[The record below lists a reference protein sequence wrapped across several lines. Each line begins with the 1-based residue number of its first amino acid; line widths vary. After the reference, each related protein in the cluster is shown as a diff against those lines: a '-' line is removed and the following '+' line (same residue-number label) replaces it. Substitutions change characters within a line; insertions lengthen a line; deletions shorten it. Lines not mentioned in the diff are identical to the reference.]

1 MVKTRGS
8 KSKLLENEPEA
19 EDVVADDVKE
29 SVNQGTVRRNE
40 TSGWEGRGGPWCQP
54 PGKLSSSMDVELW
67 LGRVDDFLT
76 ANAIPEERWVP
87 ILKSLV
93 DDKIYRSLRSFGPN
107 CSYEQLTTH
116 LSRRFGREDS
126 LFIRQL
132 QFTQRVQKQGESMED
147 FADELQCVGSE
158 LKKSDD
164 DLLSQFVIGLRDS
177 SVQRHLVERRPL
189 SFEEAVLLA
198 KQFSTLQMS
207 VGKLKK
213 GPVRMTSNVIET
225 LVNDG
230 NGFDDTDGQQFM
242 TVLGQMEKRLSQL
255 ETSRNEEKQRE
266 LESVQG
272 HSVPSRNVPRNKTNA
287 TCFVCGSTGHFSR
300 DCQQRRSQ
308 HKVKFSGNPTETT
321 MLFDRRSTEVQRP
334 TLPMVSLRIGDGNV
348 VRALVDTGAYTS
360 IIRKDLVRH
369 LKIQV
374 QPWKRGNF
382 SSVNGQRVI
391 PIGHATF
398 KIECLGADMIL
409 HAAVLKSTPFPM
421 VLGVS
426 AMKKLRLYLCFS
438 EKEIHVNR
446 QQTKQTP
453 NAESDSVRRS
463 VAYESEKSDKSVEE
477 KVDSSIHV
485 AWGPRL
491 AASEEEELRQIMCT
505 YGGVFED
512 RKYPAGCTA
521 QIEHHIVISPT
532 PPISRK
538 AYRMST
544 REREYVIRQV
554 EEMLEHD
561 IIEPSESPWSSP
573 VVLVRKRNG
582 DWRFC
587 VDYRPLNAVTV
598 KDAYP
603 CPRIEDVLEQLSG
616 CSYFSKLD
624 MKSAYWQVHV
634 HSADRPKTAF
644 VTPDGLYQFKRMP
657 FGLTNA
663 PATFSRLIDCV
674 LGKQKRSHCM
684 AYLDDVI
691 VFSKSFKKHVEHI
704 RSVLQA
710 VRENGLRLNPVK
722 CILATHE
729 IECLGHIV
737 DVNGIRTH
745 PNRVKAMVDYPVPH
759 DTKELRRFLGM
770 CGYYR
775 RFINKFASIARP
787 LTNLLKK
794 EVQWHW
800 DVGKEE
806 AFSQLKKALTASP
819 ILRHFDEKLLTE
831 IRTDASQLGLGAVLL
846 QRGLLGEQVVAYIS
860 RTLSAAEQR
869 YHSNE
874 LECLAVVWALHQF
887 RYYVHGRKF
896 TVVTDNTAVKWLFTS
911 KKSTGKIARWVLAA
925 MEFLDDCTFIHR
937 AGKCNELAD
946 ALSRTASQVGEN
958 SENLME
964 RMLCMAA
971 PEAISNEE
979 FRILQLRDPFTA
991 RLLGILEGRDAV
1003 AGSEHMKRIYQIHN
1017 GVLYQKNQGRGRPW
1031 LLIIPQKLG
1040 YSICV
1045 ATHASKTG
1053 GHFGMLKT
1061 MEKLKQR
1068 YTWPGMRKMCRQVVK
1083 SCPTCQSR
1091 KIPQCKPSGL
1101 LKSIAPPEKP
1111 FEMIGLDH
1119 LGPFPKSRK
1128 NNRYI
1133 IVCVDYLT
1141 KWVEAETVPDTS
1153 TEKVAMFLLNNVIL
1167 RHGTPNK
1174 MITDRGTAFTSG
1186 RMVEVLEALGIQHGM
1201 TTAYHPQTNG
1211 LVERANRTLTG
1222 ILAAYVDASH
1232 QKWDELVPFAT
1243 FAMNTSEQEST
1254 KWSPFE
1260 LVYGRLPILPEESRL
1275 PWPVDS
1281 SETFQKFR
1289 ERVKQWRTQAKN
1301 TICKSQRKQ
1310 KRYYD
1315 NGRKP
1320 NVLFKPGQLVMVRRH
1335 LRKVGRSAKLLP
1347 RYDGPFQIVENLSE
1361 LNYRVA
1367 AVSSDRRRRSNRQF
1381 TVHATQLK
1389 PFYVAQKPD
1398 IATLGTSAQFGGGGC
1413 NGRN

>member
-398 KIECLGADMIL
+398 KIECLGADTIL
-409 HAAVLKSTPFPM
+409 HAAVLKNTPFPL

-426 AMKKLRLYLCFS
+426 TMKKLHLHLGFS
-438 EKEIHVNR
+438 LESTYVSRQEIKEAL
-446 QQTKQTP
+446 
-453 NAESDSVRRS
+453 NAESDSARHLVLG
-463 VAYESEKSDKSVEE
+463 ESEKSDKPVE
-477 KVDSSIHV
+477 
-485 AWGPRL
+485 
-491 AASEEEELRQIMCT
+491 
-505 YGGVFED
+505 
-512 RKYPAGCTA
+512 
-521 QIEHHIVISPT
+521 
-532 PPISRK
+532 
-538 AYRMST
+538 
-544 REREYVIRQV
+544 
-554 EEMLEHD
+554 
-561 IIEPSESPWSSP
+561 
-573 VVLVRKRNG
+573 
-582 DWRFC
+582 
-587 VDYRPLNAVTV
+587 
-598 KDAYP
+598 
-603 CPRIEDVLEQLSG
+603 
-616 CSYFSKLD
+616 
-624 MKSAYWQVHV
+624 
-634 HSADRPKTAF
+634 
-644 VTPDGLYQFKRMP
+644 
-657 FGLTNA
+657 
-663 PATFSRLIDCV
+663 
-674 LGKQKRSHCM
+674 
-684 AYLDDVI
+684 
-691 VFSKSFKKHVEHI
+691 
-704 RSVLQA
+704 
-710 VRENGLRLNPVK
+710 
-722 CILATHE
+722 
-729 IECLGHIV
+729 
-737 DVNGIRTH
+737 
-745 PNRVKAMVDYPVPH
+745 
-759 DTKELRRFLGM
+759 
-770 CGYYR
+770 
-775 RFINKFASIARP
+775 
-787 LTNLLKK
+787 
-794 EVQWHW
+794 
-800 DVGKEE
+800 
-806 AFSQLKKALTASP
+806 
-819 ILRHFDEKLLTE
+819 
-831 IRTDASQLGLGAVLL
+831 
-846 QRGLLGEQVVAYIS
+846 
-860 RTLSAAEQR
+860 
-869 YHSNE
+869 
-874 LECLAVVWALHQF
+874 
-887 RYYVHGRKF
+887 
-896 TVVTDNTAVKWLFTS
+896 
-911 KKSTGKIARWVLAA
+911 
-925 MEFLDDCTFIHR
+925 
-937 AGKCNELAD
+937 GKCNELAD
-946 ALSRTASQVGEN
+946 ALSRTVCHVGEN
-958 SENLME
+958 SDDLVE
-964 RMLCMAA
+964 RMLCLAA
-971 PEAISNEE
+971 PEAISKEK
-979 FRILQLRDPFTA
+979 FRALQLGDPSIA
-991 RLLGILEGRDAV
+991 RLIGTVEG
-1003 AGSEHMKRIYQIHN
+1003 Q
-1017 GVLYQKNQGRGRPW
+1017 
-1031 LLIIPQKLG
+1031 
-1040 YSICV
+1040 
-1045 ATHASKTG
+1045 
-1053 GHFGMLKT
+1053 
-1061 MEKLKQR
+1061 
-1068 YTWPGMRKMCRQVVK
+1068 
-1083 SCPTCQSR
+1083 
-1091 KIPQCKPSGL
+1091 
-1101 LKSIAPPEKP
+1101 
-1111 FEMIGLDH
+1111 
-1119 LGPFPKSRK
+1119 
-1128 NNRYI
+1128 
-1133 IVCVDYLT
+1133 
-1141 KWVEAETVPDTS
+1141 
-1153 TEKVAMFLLNNVIL
+1153 
-1167 RHGTPNK
+1167 
-1174 MITDRGTAFTSG
+1174 
-1186 RMVEVLEALGIQHGM
+1186 
-1201 TTAYHPQTNG
+1201 
-1211 LVERANRTLTG
+1211 
-1222 ILAAYVDASH
+1222 DASH

-1243 FAMNTSEQEST
+1243 FAMNTTEQEST

-1260 LVYGRLPILPEESRL
+1260 LVYGRQPMLPEESRL
-1275 PWPVDS
+1275 PWPLDS
-1281 SETFQKFR
+1281 KETFEEFR
-1289 ERVKQWRTQAKN
+1289 DRVKQWRIQAKEFA
-1301 TICKSQRKQ
+1301 KVRFKKK
-1310 KRYYD
+1310 KRCYD

-1320 NVLFKPGQLVMVRRH
+1320 NVLFEPRQLFMVRRH
-1335 LRKVGRSAKLLP
+1335 LRKIDRSAKLLP
-1347 RYDGPFQIVENLSE
+1347 RHDGPFQIVEKLSE

-1367 AVSSDRRRRSNRQF
+1367 AVSSESQKTF
-1381 TVHATQLK
+1381 EPSVHRTCNTDEAILCCLK
-1389 PFYVAQKPD
+1389 A
-1398 IATLGTSAQFGGGGC
+1398 
-1413 NGRN
+1413 